1 MHNAPQFERKQ
12 RFEGNMKKSLLAA
25 SLLAA
30 GLSTSALANTEV
42 TIAGWGGN
50 DVVVLNKL
58 VNEVLVDDFKKAGI
72 DIKYRA
78 VEGDFSQ
85 YITNALSAG
94 TAPDA
99 FYMDVAFANTFIN
112 SGKVQANSANLNNVS
127 QSMIP
132 SLNTAF
138 EANGEQY
145 GLAKD
150 FNTIALQY
158 NKDIFDDAE
167 VEYPTNQDSWD
178 DLRKKL
184 VEVKEV
190 LGDEVAGICVMPDY
204 ARFGPFALATGWKP
218 FNEQGKT
225 VLDDNFKRAFEFYTN
240 LVTKDEVGI
249 LATDLGQGWGG
260 GCFGTEE
267 TAVALEGNW
276 ISGYLRDKAPNLPYG
291 TTLMPTDPKTGERG
305 NLLFTVAWAVNADGK
320 NVEATQK
327 AVEILTSKKAQ
338 EWVLDAGLALP
349 SREGLSK
356 SEFFEQTDSESV
368 LAKQVFDGARTGH
381 VEPFAF
387 RQYGAAW
394 MTPINEALNSVL
406 LGQMSQD
413 EALKIAQKKYDS
425 MTK

>member
-1 MHNAPQFERKQ
+1 
-12 RFEGNMKKSLLAA
+12 MKKTILAV

-30 GLSTSALANTEV
+30 GLSTQAVAKTEV

-58 VNEVLVDDFKKAGI
+58 VNDVLADDFAKAGLEV
-72 DIKYRA
+72 KYQA

-85 YITNALSAG
+85 FITNSLSAG

-99 FYMDVAFANTFIN
+99 FYVDVVFANTLVK
-112 SGKVQANSANLNNVS
+112 SGKVAANNTELNDLS
-127 QSMIP
+127 QTLIP
-132 SLNTAF
+132 SLNAAF
-138 EANGEQY
+138 TLNGQQY
-145 GLAKD
+145 GVAKD
-150 FNTIALQY
+150 FNTIALQF

-167 VEYPTNQDSWD
+167 VAYPTNQDSWQ

-184 VEVKEV
+184 LDVKEA
-190 LGDEVAGICVMPDY
+190 LADEVSGICVMPDY
-204 ARFGPFALATGWKP
+204 ARFAPFALATGWKP

-225 VLDDNFKRAFEFYTN
+225 VLDDNFARAFNFYTG
-240 LVTKDEVGI
+240 LVTEDKVGI

-291 TTLMPTDPKTGERG
+291 TTLMPKDPVSGERG
-305 NLLFTVAWAVNADGK
+305 NLLFTVAWGVNADGK
-320 NVEATQK
+320 NVAATQK
-327 AVEILTSKKAQ
+327 AVEILTSQKAQ
-338 EWVLDAGLALP
+338 EWVLDSGLALP
-349 SREGLSK
+349 SREALGK
-356 SEFFEQTDSESV
+356 SDFFAQKTSESE
-368 LAKQVFDGARTGH
+368 LSKQVFDGALEGN

-387 RQYGAAW
+387 GDYGTAW

-406 LGQMSQD
+406 LGQMTQK
-413 EALKIAQKKYDS
+413 EALKMAQEKYDAL
-425 MTK
+425 MAK

>member
-1 MHNAPQFERKQ
+1 
-12 RFEGNMKKSLLAA
+12 MKKTILAA

-30 GLSTSALANTEV
+30 SLSATAAEKTEI

-50 DVVVLNKL
+50 DVVVLNNL
-58 VNEVLVDDFKKAGI
+58 VKEVLADDFEKAGLSV
-72 DIKYRA
+72 KYQA

-85 YITNALSAG
+85 FITNSLSAG

-99 FYMDVAFANTFIN
+99 FYIDVVFANTLVN
-112 SGKVQANSANLNNVS
+112 SGKVAANSDALNNVS
-127 QSMIP
+127 SAVIP
-132 SLNTAF
+132 SLNNAF
-138 EANGEQY
+138 TLNGKQY
-145 GLAKD
+145 GIAKD

-158 NKDIFDDAE
+158 NKDIFDDAG
-167 VEYPTNQDSWD
+167 VDYPTNQDSWE

-184 VEVKEV
+184 IAVKAE
-190 LGDEVAGICVMPDY
+190 LGDEVSGICVMPDY
-204 ARFGPFALATGWKP
+204 ARFAPFALATGWKP
-218 FNEQGKT
+218 FNEEGKT
-225 VLDDNFKRAFEFYTN
+225 VLDENFERAFNFYTG
-240 LVTKDEVGI
+240 LVSEDKVGI

-305 NLLFTVAWAVNADGK
+305 NLLFTVAWGVNADGK

-327 AVEILTSKKAQ
+327 AVEILTSQEAQ
-338 EWVLDAGLALP
+338 EWVLDSGLALP
-349 SREGLSK
+349 SREALSK
-356 SEFFEQTDSESV
+356 SDFFEVEDAESE
-368 LAKQVFDGARTGH
+368 LAKQVFKGALEGN

-387 RQYGAAW
+387 GDHGTAW

-406 LGQMSQD
+406 LGQMSQED
-413 EALKIAQKKYDS
+413 AIKMAQGKYDAL
-425 MTK
+425 TAN

>member
-1 MHNAPQFERKQ
+1 
-12 RFEGNMKKSLLAA
+12 MKKTILAV

-30 GLSTSALANTEV
+30 GLSTQAVAKTEV

-58 VNEVLVDDFKKAGI
+58 VNDVLADDFAKAGLEV
-72 DIKYRA
+72 KYQA

-85 YITNALSAG
+85 FITNSLSAG

-99 FYMDVAFANTFIN
+99 FYVDVVFANTLVK
-112 SGKVQANSANLNNVS
+112 SGKVAANNTELNDLS
-127 QSMIP
+127 QTLIP
-132 SLNTAF
+132 SLNAAF
-138 EANGEQY
+138 TLNGQQY
-145 GLAKD
+145 GVAKD
-150 FNTIALQY
+150 FNTIALQF

-167 VEYPTNQDSWD
+167 VAYPTNQDSWQ

-184 VEVKEV
+184 LDVKEA
-190 LGDEVAGICVMPDY
+190 LADEVSGICVMPDY
-204 ARFGPFALATGWKP
+204 ARFAPFALATGWKP

-225 VLDDNFKRAFEFYTN
+225 VLDDNFARAFNFYTG
-240 LVTKDEVGI
+240 LVTEDKVGI

-291 TTLMPTDPKTGERG
+291 TTLMPKEPVSGERG
-305 NLLFTVAWAVNADGK
+305 NLLFTVAWGVNADGK
-320 NVEATQK
+320 NVAATQK
-327 AVEILTSKKAQ
+327 AVEILTSQKAQ
-338 EWVLDAGLALP
+338 EWVLDSGLALP
-349 SREGLSK
+349 SREALGK
-356 SEFFEQTDSESV
+356 SDFFAQKTSESE
-368 LAKQVFDGARTGH
+368 LSKQVFDGALEGN

-387 RQYGAAW
+387 GDYGTAW

-406 LGQMSQD
+406 LGQMTQK
-413 EALKIAQKKYDS
+413 EALKMAQEKYDAL
-425 MTK
+425 MAK

>member
-1 MHNAPQFERKQ
+1 
-12 RFEGNMKKSLLAA
+12 MKKTILAV

-30 GLSTSALANTEV
+30 GLSTQAVAKTEV

-58 VNEVLVDDFKKAGI
+58 VNDVLADDFAKAGLEV
-72 DIKYRA
+72 KYQA

-85 YITNALSAG
+85 FITNSLSAG

-99 FYMDVAFANTFIN
+99 FYVDVVFANTLVK
-112 SGKVQANSANLNNVS
+112 SGKVAANNNELNDLS
-127 QSMIP
+127 QTLIP
-132 SLNTAF
+132 SLNAAF
-138 EANGEQY
+138 TLNGQQY
-145 GLAKD
+145 GVAKD
-150 FNTIALQY
+150 FNTIALQF

-167 VEYPTNQDSWD
+167 VAYPTNQDSWQ

-184 VEVKEV
+184 LDVKEA
-190 LGDEVAGICVMPDY
+190 LADEVSGICVMPDY
-204 ARFGPFALATGWKP
+204 ARFAPFALATGWKP

-225 VLDDNFKRAFEFYTN
+225 VLDDNFARAFNFYTG
-240 LVTKDEVGI
+240 LVTEDKVGI

-291 TTLMPTDPKTGERG
+291 TTLMPKDPVSGERG
-305 NLLFTVAWAVNADGK
+305 NLLFTVAWGVNADGK
-320 NVEATQK
+320 NVAATQK
-327 AVEILTSKKAQ
+327 AVEILTSQKAQ
-338 EWVLDAGLALP
+338 EWVLDSGLALP
-349 SREGLSK
+349 SREALGK
-356 SEFFEQTDSESV
+356 SDFFAQKTSESE
-368 LAKQVFDGARTGH
+368 LSKQVFDGALEGN

-387 RQYGAAW
+387 GDYGTAW

-406 LGQMSQD
+406 LGQMTQK
-413 EALKIAQKKYDS
+413 EALKMAQEKYDAL
-425 MTK
+425 MAK

>member
-1 MHNAPQFERKQ
+1 
-12 RFEGNMKKSLLAA
+12 MKKTILAA

-30 GLSTSALANTEV
+30 SLSATATEKTEI

-50 DVVVLNKL
+50 DVVVLNNL
-58 VNEVLVDDFKKAGI
+58 VKEVLADDFEKAGLSV
-72 DIKYRA
+72 KYQA

-85 YITNALSAG
+85 FITNSLSAG

-99 FYMDVAFANTFIN
+99 FYVDVVFANTLVN
-112 SGKVQANSANLNNVS
+112 SGKVAANSESLASVS
-127 QSMIP
+127 SAVIP
-132 SLNTAF
+132 SLNSAF
-138 EANGEQY
+138 TLNGKQY
-145 GLAKD
+145 GIAKD

-158 NKDIFDDAE
+158 NKDIFDDAG
-167 VEYPTNQDSWD
+167 VDYPTNSDSWE

-184 VEVKEV
+184 IAVKDE
-190 LGDEVAGICVMPDY
+190 LGDEVSGICVMPDY
-204 ARFGPFALATGWKP
+204 ARFAPFALATGWKP
-218 FNEQGKT
+218 FNEEGKT
-225 VLDDNFKRAFEFYTN
+225 VLDENFERAFNFYTG
-240 LVTKDEVGI
+240 LVSEDEVGI

-305 NLLFTVAWAVNADGK
+305 NLLFTVAWGINADGK

-327 AVEILTSKKAQ
+327 AVEILTSQEAQ
-338 EWVLDAGLALP
+338 EWVLDSGLALP
-349 SREGLSK
+349 SRESLGDAK
-356 SEFFEQTDSESV
+356 FFEVEDAESE
-368 LAKQVFDGARTGH
+368 LAKQVFKGALEGN

-387 RQYGAAW
+387 GDYGTAW

-406 LGQMSQD
+406 LGQMSQK
-413 EALKIAQKKYDS
+413 EALKMAQAKYDAL
-425 MTK
+425 TAK

>member
-1 MHNAPQFERKQ
+1 
-12 RFEGNMKKSLLAA
+12 MKKTILAA

-30 GLSTSALANTEV
+30 SLSATAAEKTEI

-50 DVVVLNKL
+50 DVVVLNNL
-58 VNEVLVDDFKKAGI
+58 VKEVLADDFEKAGLSV
-72 DIKYRA
+72 KYQA

-85 YITNALSAG
+85 FITNSLSAG

-99 FYMDVAFANTFIN
+99 FYIDVVFANTLVN
-112 SGKVQANSANLNNVS
+112 SGKVAANSDSLNNVS
-127 QSMIP
+127 SAVIP
-132 SLNTAF
+132 SLNNAF
-138 EANGEQY
+138 TLNGKQY
-145 GLAKD
+145 GIAKD

-158 NKDIFDDAE
+158 NKDIFDDAG
-167 VEYPTNQDSWD
+167 VDYPTNQDSWE

-184 VEVKEV
+184 IAVKAE
-190 LGDEVAGICVMPDY
+190 LGDEVSGICVMPDY
-204 ARFGPFALATGWKP
+204 ARFAPFALATGWKP
-218 FNEQGKT
+218 FNEEGKT
-225 VLDDNFKRAFEFYTN
+225 VLDENFERAFNFYTG
-240 LVTKDEVGI
+240 LVSEDKVGI

-305 NLLFTVAWAVNADGK
+305 NLLFTVAWGVNADGK

-327 AVEILTSKKAQ
+327 AVEILTSQEAQ
-338 EWVLDAGLALP
+338 EWVLDSGLALP
-349 SREGLSK
+349 SREALSQ
-356 SEFFEQTDSESV
+356 SDFFEVEDAESE
-368 LAKQVFDGARTGH
+368 LAKQVFKGALEGN

-387 RQYGAAW
+387 GDHGTAW

-406 LGQMSQD
+406 LGQMSQED
-413 EALKIAQKKYDS
+413 AIKMAQGKYDAL
-425 MTK
+425 TAN

>member
-1 MHNAPQFERKQ
+1 
-12 RFEGNMKKSLLAA
+12 MKKTILAA

-30 GLSTSALANTEV
+30 SLSATATEKTEI

-50 DVVVLNKL
+50 DVVVLNNL
-58 VNEVLVDDFKKAGI
+58 VKEVLADDFEKAGLSV
-72 DIKYRA
+72 KYQA

-85 YITNALSAG
+85 FITNSLSAG

-99 FYMDVAFANTFIN
+99 FYVDVVFANTLVN
-112 SGKVQANSANLNNVS
+112 SGKVAANSESLASVS
-127 QSMIP
+127 SAVIP
-132 SLNTAF
+132 SLNSAF
-138 EANGEQY
+138 TLNGKQY
-145 GLAKD
+145 GIAKD

-158 NKDIFDDAE
+158 NKDIFDDAG
-167 VEYPTNQDSWD
+167 VDYPTNSDSWE

-184 VEVKEV
+184 IAVKDE
-190 LGDEVAGICVMPDY
+190 LGDEVSGICVMPDY
-204 ARFGPFALATGWKP
+204 ARFAPFALATGWKP
-218 FNEQGKT
+218 FNEEGKT
-225 VLDDNFKRAFEFYTN
+225 VLDENFERAFNFYTG
-240 LVTKDEVGI
+240 LVSEDEVGI

-305 NLLFTVAWAVNADGK
+305 NLLFTVAWGVNADGK

-327 AVEILTSKKAQ
+327 AVQILTSQKAQ
-338 EWVLDAGLALP
+338 EWVLDSGLALP
-349 SREGLSK
+349 SRESLSDAK
-356 SEFFEQTDSESV
+356 FFEVEDSESE
-368 LAKQVFDGARTGH
+368 LAKQVFKGALEGN

-387 RQYGAAW
+387 GDYGTAW

-406 LGQMSQD
+406 LGQMTQK
-413 EALKIAQKKYDS
+413 EALKMAQAKYDVL
-425 MTK
+425 TVK

>member
-1 MHNAPQFERKQ
+1 
-12 RFEGNMKKSLLAA
+12 MKKTILAA

-30 GLSTSALANTEV
+30 SLSATATENTEI

-50 DVVVLNKL
+50 DVVVLNNL
-58 VNEVLVDDFKKAGI
+58 VKEVLADDFEKAGLSV
-72 DIKYRA
+72 KYQA

-85 YITNALSAG
+85 FITNSLSAG

-99 FYMDVAFANTFIN
+99 FYVDVVFANTLVN
-112 SGKVQANSANLNNVS
+112 SGKVEVNSDSLANVS
-127 QSMIP
+127 SAVIP
-132 SLNTAF
+132 SLNSAF
-138 EANGEQY
+138 TLNGKQY
-145 GLAKD
+145 GIAKD

-158 NKDIFDDAE
+158 NKDIFDDAG
-167 VEYPTNQDSWD
+167 VEYPTNSDSWE

-184 VEVKEV
+184 IAVKDE
-190 LGDEVAGICVMPDY
+190 LGDEVSGICVMPDY
-204 ARFGPFALATGWKP
+204 ARFAPFALATGWKP
-218 FNEQGKT
+218 FNEEGKT
-225 VLDDNFKRAFEFYTN
+225 VLDENFERAFNFYTG
-240 LVTKDEVGI
+240 LVSEDEVGI

-305 NLLFTVAWAVNADGK
+305 NLLFTVAWGINADSK

-327 AVEILTSKKAQ
+327 AVEILTSQEAQ
-338 EWVLDAGLALP
+338 EWVLDSGLALP
-349 SREGLSK
+349 SRESLGDAK
-356 SEFFEQTDSESV
+356 FFEVEDSESE
-368 LAKQVFDGARTGH
+368 LAKQVFKGALEGN

-387 RQYGAAW
+387 GDYGTAW

-406 LGQMSQD
+406 LGQMTQK
-413 EALKIAQKKYDS
+413 EALKMAQAKYDVL
-425 MTK
+425 TAK